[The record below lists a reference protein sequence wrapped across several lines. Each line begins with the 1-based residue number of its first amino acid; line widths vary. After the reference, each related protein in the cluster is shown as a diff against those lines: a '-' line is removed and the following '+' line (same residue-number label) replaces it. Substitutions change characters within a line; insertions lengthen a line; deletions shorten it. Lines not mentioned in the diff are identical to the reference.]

1 MFFLERFCVILSV
14 FKCCGVL
21 RSIAGCYGVWRNVA
35 ERCRVFLSVEEYF
48 LVCPTVPI
56 VS

>member
-1 MFFLERFCVILSV
+1 MILSV

>member
-1 MFFLERFCVILSV
+1 M
-14 FKCCGVL
+14 
-21 RSIAGCYGVWRNVA
+21 WRNVA

-48 LVCPTVPI
+48 LVCPTVPS

>member
-1 MFFLERFCVILSV
+1 MCLILSV

-35 ERCRVFLSVEEYF
+35 ERCRTFLSVEEYF
-48 LVCPTVPI
+48 LVCPTVPS

>member
-1 MFFLERFCVILSV
+1 MILSV

-35 ERCRVFLSVEEYF
+35 ERCRTFLSVEEYF
-48 LVCPTVPI
+48 LVCPTVPS